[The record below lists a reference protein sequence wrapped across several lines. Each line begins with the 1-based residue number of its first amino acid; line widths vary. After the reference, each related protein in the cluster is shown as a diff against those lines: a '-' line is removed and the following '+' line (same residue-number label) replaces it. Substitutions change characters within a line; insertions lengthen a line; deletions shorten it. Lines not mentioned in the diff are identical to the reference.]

1 MIYVNDVKKIVDR
14 LKEISGSDNVVCN
27 DKTSLLVQGFYPC
40 IIGAGFMVPL
50 SVYSALIDAG
60 VAKEICTHKAVVHLP
75 ELTGFEIV
83 IEAGLRMVSVEVDG
97 VKVTPVDHIRSRAL
111 VIAGDIKNK
120 GWSTA
125 KVMLSMIDSVQ
136 AERKAAL
143 ERDLERKLALEK
155 KQLKSWL
162 PDSLTPEQRSYEDR
176 CKSADWYYGYSDDLS
191 VYKAGKAVCE
201 ELEQIAASNGGAYR
215 AIYDYYS
222 KR

>member
-1 MIYVNDVKKIVDR
+1 MIYVNDVKKIAAR

-27 DKTSLLVQGFYPC
+27 DKTSLLVQGFYPS

-50 SVYSALIDAG
+50 SVYSVLIDAG

-83 IEAGLRMVSVEVDG
+83 IEAGLRMAGLDVND
-97 VKVTPVDHIRSRAL
+97 VKVTPVDNIRSRAL

-125 KVMLSMIDSVQ
+125 KAMLSMIDSVQ

-143 ERDLERKLALEK
+143 ERDLERKLT
-155 KQLKSWL
+155 LKSWL
-162 PDSLTPEQRSYEDR
+162 PDSLTPEQQSYEDR

-191 VYKAGKAVCE
+191 IYKAGKAVCE
-201 ELEQIAASNGGAYR
+201 ELERIAANNGGTYKI
-215 AIYDYYS
+215 IYEYYS